1 MLTMGC
7 ALASPIIGSFVA
19 ERKDWRWTQWT
30 VCFFAVF
37 SLILT
42 LFTGETFHPIIKR
55 RLAKKRGEAL
65 PPQPPLSARL
75 SAFANVALVRP
86 VHMMVAEP
94 IVLFICLYVAVEFG
108 TLFSFFTSVPYV
120 FGVTYGFGVEDSG
133 LVFVS
138 ILIGCALGFVTI
150 VLCDIFLYRPQTRRF
165 PEHRVP
171 PEYRLYPAIFA
182 SIGLPLGLF
191 WFGWTARSDISWAS
205 PAAAIIP
212 FAWGNLCLF
221 VTTMQYI
228 TDTYTG
234 NVVASAAS
242 ANSFARYTFG
252 AVFPLFTIQ
261 SKSFQ
266 YQWAGPR
273 IS

>member
-1 MLTMGC
+1 ML
-7 ALASPIIGSFVA
+7 
-19 ERKDWRWTQWT
+19 
-30 VCFFAVF
+30 
-37 SLILT
+37 
-42 LFTGETFHPIIKR
+42 
-55 RLAKKRGEAL
+55 
-65 PPQPPLSARL
+65 
-75 SAFANVALVRP
+75 
-86 VHMMVAEP
+86 VAEP

-120 FGVTYGFGVEDSG
+120 FGETYGFGVEDSG
-133 LVFVS
+133 LVFVA
-138 ILIGCALGFVTI
+138 ILIGCVLGFVTI
-150 VLCDIFLYRPQTRRF
+150 VLCDVLLYRPQTRRF

-182 SIGLPLGLF
+182 SVGLPVGLF
-191 WFGWTARSDISWAS
+191 WFGWTARSDISWVS
-205 PAAAIIP
+205 PVAAIIP

-221 VTTMQYI
+221 VTTIQYI

-261 SKSFQ
+261 SKSLSVNGSVHGFPDTAYSVRAVGYRLGKQ
-266 YQWAGPR
+266 PVGFYCGGLAAHPLDPVQVRPEDQGKEQVR
-273 IS
+273 DISVRRSHRLSRSI